1 VADLSCGFEV
11 DELLCGSEVD
21 KLSCREDDVSL
32 LGAGEAIV
40 DDDDDDVTDVA
51 VLK

>member
-32 LGAGEAIV
+32 LGAGEATF